1 MQYNTFLIIYFIML
15 VPLLWQRGGDSRG
28 VAFGRIAAIK
38 IICILAI
45 MTIKKRLNCSGLSLL
60 VIAVQP
66 FF

>member
-1 MQYNTFLIIYFIML
+1 MSVCLINGSKL
-15 VPLLWQRGGDSRG
+15 ELPLWQRGGDSRG

-45 MTIKKRLNCSGLSLL
+45 KTIKKRLNCSGLSLL